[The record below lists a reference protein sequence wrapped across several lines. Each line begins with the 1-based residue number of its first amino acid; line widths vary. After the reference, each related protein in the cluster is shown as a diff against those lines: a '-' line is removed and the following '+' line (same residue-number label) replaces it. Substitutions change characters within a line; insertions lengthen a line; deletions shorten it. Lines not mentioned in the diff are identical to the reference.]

1 MWLFRRR
8 ENRSGE
14 EARLA
19 LKDAETQLEK
29 VEQRDIE
36 VKRVV
41 AAHKRL
47 QSQNHFAEQLENIII
62 GIGGSTG

>member
-1 MWLFRRR
+1 MWFRRR
-8 ENRSGE
+8 ENKSGE

-19 LKDAETQLEK
+19 LEDAEAQLQK
-29 VEQRDIE
+29 VKRRDAE
-36 VKRVV
+36 VKQVV